1 MHPSMIFLN
10 TKDHRSIYEQN
21 NHFDF
26 YTYIILNQKILIK
39 FSQVKNNILNVIIN
53 FLYSQDSN

>member
-1 MHPSMIFLN
+1 MHPSMIFPN

-39 FSQVKNNILNVIIN
+39 FSQVKNNI
-53 FLYSQDSN
+53 

>member
-1 MHPSMIFLN
+1 MHPSMIFPN

-26 YTYIILNQKILIK
+26 YTYIILNRKILIK